1 LANIHDP
8 EENIKVD
15 VASAQATLNQSS
27 NAAIASLTYFRLRHY
42 DLVWF
47 FVFTGARTGVASL
60 TCQMY
65 QRIGAAGGTAVLR
78 AAATVITADAVD
90 TSLWARGEELTVNTL
105 YDRVG
110 IRLTESTGANFVV
123 GAICLR
129 LKARY
134 KQATLLTT

>member
-1 LANIHDP
+1 MANIHDP

-15 VASAQATLNQSS
+15 VAVTQQTIVSGS
-27 NAAIASLTYFRLRHY
+27 NAAITALTYFRLRHY

-47 FVFTGARTGVASL
+47 FVFTGARTGAASL

-65 QRIGAAGGTAVLR
+65 QRLGAAGGTATLR
-78 AAATVITADAVD
+78 DAATVATADAVD
-90 TSLWARGEELTVNTL
+90 TSLWARGEELTVNTGN
-105 YDRVG
+105 DRVG
-110 IRLTESTGANFVV
+110 IRLTETASQNFVV

>member
-1 LANIHDP
+1 MANIHDP

-15 VASAQATLNQSS
+15 VASAQATLSSSS
-27 NAAIASLTYFRLRHY
+27 NAAIGALTYLSLKNY

-47 FVFTGARTGVASL
+47 HVFTGTRTGAASL

-78 AAATVITADAVD
+78 AAATVVTGNAVD
-90 TSLWARGEELTVNTL
+90 TTLWARGEELTVNSG

-110 IRLTESTGANFVV
+110 IRLTEGAGQNFVV

-134 KQATLLTT
+134 KQATLLA

>member
-1 LANIHDP
+1 MANIHDP

-15 VASAQATLNQSS
+15 VAAAQATLSSSS
-27 NAAIASLTYFRLRHY
+27 NAAIGALTYFRLRHY

-47 FVFTGARTGVASL
+47 FVFTGARTAAASL
-60 TCQMY
+60 SCQMY
-65 QRIGAAGGTAVLR
+65 QRLGAAGATAVLR
-78 AAATVITADAVD
+78 AAATVTSADAVD
-90 TSLWARGEELTVNTL
+90 TSLWARGEELTVNTG

-110 IRLTESTGANFVV
+110 IRLTEGAGQNFVV

-134 KQATLLTT
+134 KQATLIST

>member
-1 LANIHDP
+1 MANIHDP

-15 VASAQATLNQSS
+15 VASAQATLSQSS
-27 NAAIASLTYFRLRHY
+27 NAAIVSLTYFRLRHY

-65 QRIGAAGGTAVLR
+65 QRIGAAGETAVLR
-78 AAATVITADAVD
+78 AAATVVTADGVD

-110 IRLTESTGANFVV
+110 IRFTESTGNNFVV